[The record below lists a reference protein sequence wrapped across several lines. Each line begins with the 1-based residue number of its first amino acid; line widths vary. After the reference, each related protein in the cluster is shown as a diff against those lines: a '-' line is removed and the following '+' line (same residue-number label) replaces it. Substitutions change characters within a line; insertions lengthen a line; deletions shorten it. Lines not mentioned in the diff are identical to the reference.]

1 MKKDKTKKKNTKN
14 KKKRIIVTIL
24 VVILVV
30 LLIAFAVNIGKDDNK
45 DKKPKVVDE
54 IKKFSYT
61 VSETD
66 TKLFK
71 DTFKKLKETLSKDEV
86 DNKEYAKLI
95 SELFVIDFYTLDNKK
110 TKNDVGGVQFVYEK
124 HKTDFVDK
132 AREGMYKQVKSNLDN
147 NRKQNLPEVETVEV
161 TSVEE
166 VVPSAIFESEEFA
179 NVTEAEA
186 YEIKLNWTYKNNDN
200 FQTEATIV
208 VVKDG
213 DKLSIGKL
221 E

>member
-1 MKKDKTKKKNTKN
+1 MKDGKQKKKMSKL
-14 KKKRIIVTIL
+14 KKRKIIIGIL
-24 VVILVV
+24 LVILAV
-30 LLIAFAVNIGKDDNK
+30 LLVIFVINLGKKEDNK
-45 DKKPKVVDE
+45 QKKVVDE

-71 DTFKKLKETLSKDEV
+71 DTFKELKKVLSSKEI

-95 SELFVIDFYTLDNKK
+95 SQLFVIDFYTLDNKS
-110 TKNDVGGVQFVYEK
+110 TKNDVGGVQFIYESYK
-124 HKTDFVDK
+124 ADFIDS
-132 AREGMYKQVKSNLDN
+132 ARDSIYKQVKSNIDN
-147 NRKQNLPEVETVEV
+147 NRNQSLPEVETIEI
-161 TSVEE
+161 TGIEE
-166 VVPSAIFESEEFA
+166 VVPSTIFESEDFK

-186 YEIKLNWTYKNNDN
+186 YEINLSWTYKNNDD